1 MRIAANIADLTRYD
15 EIPRQCL
22 IAPVVGQKQIIDAE
36 VGRMDGAAVVL
47 ECDEPRA
54 RAIVSLLRSCTMPRQ
69 SGMQSVHTVR
79 GRAVGGGRY
88 ENARTAGDVSPDLLG
103 VGAQARRQVLPRH
116 RYGRRARS
124 HDAIRVDG
132 TCLSERPGGS
142 AGRGAPQ

>member
-79 GRAVGGGRY
+79 GRVVGGERY
-88 ENARTAGDVSPDLLG
+88 ENARLRAHRAVSHSRREGRPRP
-103 VGAQARRQVLPRH
+103 ARQNRGEV
-116 RYGRRARS
+116 S
-124 HDAIRVDG
+124 HDDN
-132 TCLSERPGGS
+132 E
-142 AGRGAPQ
+142 